1 MDGLVSM
8 FTGRVSASVIGPV
21 GLVQLSGE
29 VAQFGIIPLLEIA
42 ALISLILGIM
52 NLLPLPA
59 IDGGRIALLFLE
71 WVRQGKRI
79 SPKREGLIHAIGFAL
94 LMVALIA
101 LTYQDII
108 RIISGDS
115 LIP

>member
-1 MDGLVSM
+1 
-8 FTGRVSASVIGPV
+8 
-21 GLVQLSGE
+21 
-29 VAQFGIIPLLEIA
+29 
-42 ALISLILGIM
+42 M

-59 IDGGRIALLFLE
+59 IDGGRITFLFLE
-71 WVRQGKRI
+71 WVRRGRRI
-79 SPKREGLIHAIGFAL
+79 SPKREGLIHIIGFAL

-101 LTYQDII
+101 FTYQDIM